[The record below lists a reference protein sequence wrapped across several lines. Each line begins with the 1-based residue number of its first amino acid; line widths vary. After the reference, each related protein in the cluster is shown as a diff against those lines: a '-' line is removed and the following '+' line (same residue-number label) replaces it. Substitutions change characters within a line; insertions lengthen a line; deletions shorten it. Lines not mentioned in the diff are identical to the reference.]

1 MQIDGKLIEW
11 INSNN
16 DIHHSYVNK
25 IIREQVVLS
34 NPKIKADNLSNQI
47 NYIKQIVKIF
57 SKKPWVT
64 QKEISEKL
72 KLKKNQL
79 LEINE
84 IISETD
90 LLQNLILKSGY
101 ANKYWN
107 SIIPFSNLTEK
118 TIKNEYSFPKRIA
131 LFPGV
136 SCMFYCGFC
145 GRNQKAKYPLNIV
158 SDSLEMFKKLFDESP

>member
-57 SKKPWVT
+57 SK
-64 QKEISEKL
+64 
-72 KLKKNQL
+72 
-79 LEINE
+79 
-84 IISETD
+84 
-90 LLQNLILKSGY
+90 NLG
-101 ANKYWN
+101 
-107 SIIPFSNLTEK
+107 
-118 TIKNEYSFPKRIA
+118 
-131 LFPGV
+131 
-136 SCMFYCGFC
+136 
-145 GRNQKAKYPLNIV
+145 
-158 SDSLEMFKKLFDESP
+158 

>member
-1 MQIDGKLIEW
+1 MKIDVKLIEW

-25 IIREQVVLS
+25 ENLREQVVLN
-34 NPKIKADNLSNQI
+34 NPKIEKDNLSNQI

-72 KLKKNQL
+72 KLKKDQL
-79 LEINE
+79 LKINE

-118 TIKNEYSFPKRIA
+118 TLLKMS
-131 LFPGV
+131 
-136 SCMFYCGFC
+136 
-145 GRNQKAKYPLNIV
+145 IV
-158 SDSLEMFKKLFDESP
+158 S